1 MELIFMDK
9 PANTYTVTGLMLTAI
24 GAALITQKLDF
35 YIDLIVCCAGL
46 TFSII
51 GYYKEKDKE

>member
-1 MELIFMDK
+1 MEFILMDK
-9 PANTYTVTGLMLTAI
+9 SANTYTVTGLMLTAI
-24 GAALITQKLDF
+24 GAALITQKLDY

>member
-1 MELIFMDK
+1 MDK
-9 PANTYTVTGLMLTAI
+9 SANTYTVTGLMLTAI
-24 GAALITQKLDF
+24 GAALITQKLDY

>member
-1 MELIFMDK
+1 MDK
-9 PANTYTVTGLMLTAI
+9 SANTYTVTGLMLTAI
-24 GAALITQKLDF
+24 GAALITQKLDY

-51 GYYKEKDKE
+51 GYYKEKGKDKE

>member
-1 MELIFMDK
+1 MEFISMDK
-9 PANTYTVTGLMLTAI
+9 SVNTYTVTGLMLTAI